1 MRLTRPLTL
10 AAACLFASGVSSAQ
24 ELHINEIFASQTG
37 TDDQEYIELVGTPG
51 MSLDGWMVVIIDGDS
66 FAAGILDRA
75 WDLSGHTMPADG
87 YFVMGDAAV
96 ANMDYDLA
104 QGPHNGG
111 VDNNIE
117 NGTDTVYLLTTT
129 DVLFIEGL
137 HNQDLDLDDDLVTTL
152 AQFPGT
158 IDLKEVIGLW
168 DGDGAAGGDEVFDG
182 ALELGPDLSGPWL
195 PAGVFRPDDYPNC
208 WCSDE
213 WLDFFL
219 AGLTPGTQNPSSS
232 CTPANC
238 GGGGGPIGTNY
249 CGPANL
255 NSSGMS
261 GVISGFGSTSVGDN
275 DVELTG
281 SQLPASQFA
290 MFVVSQTQG
299 FINPPGSQGNLCLA
313 GNIGRYKTQIQNSGS
328 GGTVSIMADMTNV
341 PVNPPVAA
349 QPGETWNFS
358 LWFRDNNP
366 SATSNFTDGL
376 SVTFN

>member
-10 AAACLFASGVSSAQ
+10 AATCLFASGAASAQ

-51 MSLDGWMVVIIDGDS
+51 MSLDGWMVVILDGDS

-87 YFVMGDAAV
+87 YFVMGDLAV

-299 FINPPGSQGNLCLA
+299 FLNPPGSQGNLCLA

>member
-10 AAACLFASGVSSAQ
+10 AATCLLASGVASAQ
-24 ELHINEIFASQTG
+24 ELHINEIFASHTG

-51 MSLDGWMVVIIDGDS
+51 MSLDGWMVVILDGDS

-87 YFVMGDAAV
+87 YFVMGDLAV
-96 ANMDYDLA
+96 PNMDYDLA

-117 NGTDTVYLLTTT
+117 NGTETVYLLTTT
-129 DVLFIEGL
+129 DALFIEGL

-158 IDLKEVIGLW
+158 IDLKEVVGLW
-168 DGDGAAGGDEVFDG
+168 DDDPATTADQVFDG
-182 ALELGPDLSGPWL
+182 ALELGPDIGGPWL
-195 PAGVFRPDDYPNC
+195 PAGVFRPDDYPSC
-208 WCSDE
+208 WCSDQ

-219 AGLTPGTQNPSSS
+219 QGLTPGTQNTSSS
-232 CTPANC
+232 CNLADC
-238 GGGGGPIGTNY
+238 GGGGGQIGTNY

-261 GVISGFGSTSVGDN
+261 GVISGFGSSSVADN

-281 SQLPASQFA
+281 SQLPVNQFT

-299 FINPPGSQGNLCLA
+299 FINPPGSQGNLCVT
-313 GNIGRYKTQIQNSGS
+313 GNIGRYKTQIQNSGT

-341 PVNPPVAA
+341 PVNPPIAA
-349 QPGETWNFS
+349 QPGDTWNFT

-366 SATSNFTDGL
+366 SQTSNFTDGL